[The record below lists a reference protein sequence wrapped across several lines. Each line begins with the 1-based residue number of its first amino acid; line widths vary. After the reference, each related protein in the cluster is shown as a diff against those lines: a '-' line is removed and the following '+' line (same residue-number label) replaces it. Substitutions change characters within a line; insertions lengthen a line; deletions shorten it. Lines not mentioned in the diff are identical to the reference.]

1 MGDLTCERFAELVGD
16 QVEGILPSAE
26 RAAFDAHLR
35 TCAHCRDLLDGYVRV
50 AGVVRRATDVAMPLG
65 ARARL
70 RRLLSHLWHR
80 S

>member
-16 QVEGILPSAE
+16 HVEGILPPGE

-35 TCAHCRDLLDGYVRV
+35 TCHRCRDLLDGYVRV
-50 AGVVRRATDVAMPLG
+50 AGVVRRATDVRMPLG

>member
-1 MGDLTCERFAELVGD
+1 MELVGD
-16 QVEGILPSAE
+16 HVEGILPIAE

-35 TCAHCRDLLDGYVRV
+35 ACARCRDLLDGYVRV
-50 AGVVRRATDVAMPLG
+50 GGVVRRATDVPMPLG

>member
-1 MGDLTCERFAELVGD
+1 MGNLSCERFTELVGD
-16 QVEGILPSAE
+16 HVEGVLPSGE
-26 RAAFDAHLR
+26 RAAVEAHLR
-35 TCAHCRDLLDGYVRV
+35 SCPRCRDLLDGYARV
-50 AGVVRRATDVAMPLG
+50 AGVVQRATDVRMPLG